1 MRIGGFCVA
10 FAVVAAVAV
19 GCGGGKSD
27 EDQVSDVIEQTAT
40 TSSKENCTELETQR
54 FVEQNTFET
63 GKAAVKSCIDDTGS
77 SNADSVEISDVKI
90 DGDKATATVAVT
102 GSAFGGQTL
111 KVSLVKAD
119 DQWKMDHIDDFVNF
133 DQQKFAK
140 AFEAALTEGENSLP
154 ADQAKCIAS
163 GFANASADAAKTVIL
178 SGQSA
183 ALEPVFQKCGV
194 GG

>member
-10 FAVVAAVAV
+10 LAVAAVV
-19 GCGGGKSD
+19 TGCGGGTSD
-27 EDQVSDVIEQTAT
+27 EDQITDVIEQTAT

-54 FVEQNTFET
+54 FVEQNTFDT

-77 SNADSVEISDVKI
+77 NADSVKTTNVKV
-90 DGDKATATVAVT
+90 DGDKATATAAVT
-102 GSAFGGQTL
+102 GSTFDGQTV
-111 KVSLVKAD
+111 KVSLVKSD
-119 DQWKMDHIDDFVNF
+119 DQWKMDHIDDIVNF

-140 AFEAALTEGENSLP
+140 AFEAALTEGDKPVP
-154 ADQAKCIAS
+154 AGQAKCIAS

-178 SGQSA
+178 SGQAA
-183 ALEPVFQKCGV
+183 ALEPVFKKCGV

>member
-10 FAVVAAVAV
+10 LAVAAVV
-19 GCGGGKSD
+19 TGCGGGTSD
-27 EDQVSDVIEQTAT
+27 EDQITDVIEQTAT

-54 FVEQNTFET
+54 FVEQNTFDT

-77 SNADSVEISDVKI
+77 NADSVKTTNVKV
-90 DGDKATATVAVT
+90 DGDKATATAAVT
-102 GSAFGGQTL
+102 GSTFDGQTV
-111 KVSLVKAD
+111 KVSLVKTD
-119 DQWKMDHIDDFVNF
+119 DQWKMDHIDDIVNF

-140 AFEAALTEGENSLP
+140 SFEAALTEGDKPVP
-154 ADQAKCIAS
+154 ADQAKCVAS

-178 SGQSA
+178 SGQAA
-183 ALEPVFQKCGV
+183 ALEPVFKKCGV

>member
-10 FAVVAAVAV
+10 LAVAAVAVV

-27 EDQVSDVIEQTAT
+27 EDQISDVIEQTAT

-54 FVEQNTFET
+54 FVEQNTFDT
-63 GKAAVKSCIDDTGS
+63 GQAAVKSCIDDTGS
-77 SNADSVEISDVKI
+77 NADSVKTSDVKV
-90 DGDKATATVAVT
+90 DGDKATATVAVP
-102 GSAFGGQTL
+102 GSVIGGQTL

-119 DQWKMDHIDDFVNF
+119 DQWKLDHFDDIVDF

-140 AFEAALTEGENSLP
+140 AFEAALTEGDQPLP